1 MGCDYFCQTSTFNA
15 AIFLAAAISFAIFAL
30 RHTDGRRYITAF
42 GFSACLGVAIMYA
55 LNVVGVIPTPVPTV
69 IGRNAFAIVGIFV
82 LLFSM
87 AIWHW

>member
-1 MGCDYFCQTSTFNA
+1 MGCDYLCQTSAFNA
-15 AIFLAAAISFAIFAL
+15 AIFLAAAISFGVFAL
-30 RHTDGRRYITAF
+30 RHPDGRRYITTF

-55 LNVVGVIPTPVPTV
+55 LNLAGIIPTPIPTI
-69 IGRNAFAIVGIFV
+69 IGRNAFAVVGIFV